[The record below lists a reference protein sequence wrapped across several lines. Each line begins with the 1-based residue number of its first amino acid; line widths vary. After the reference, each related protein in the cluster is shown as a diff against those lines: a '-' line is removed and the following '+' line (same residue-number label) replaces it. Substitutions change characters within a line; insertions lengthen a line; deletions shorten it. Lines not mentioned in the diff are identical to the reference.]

1 MTKQQEDKIRAAI
14 TGIRNTRTANNLNW
28 MMILELAIIH
38 APEEA
43 LEFLKGIHGCDASI
57 QEQFTNLVT
66 ELEHVIT
73 EQKASIV
80 ERSIK

>member
-1 MTKQQEDKIRAAI
+1 MMTTAQETRLKGII

-66 ELEHVIT
+66 ELEHVIEST
-73 EQKASIV
+73 
-80 ERSIK
+80 

>member
-1 MTKQQEDKIRAAI
+1 
-14 TGIRNTRTANNLNW
+14 

-73 EQKASIV
+73 TGKED
-80 ERSIK
+80 